1 MADVTDSIF
10 EETFTPSSG
19 NSVTLSQEPA
29 KVIWV
34 RRNETE
40 VIDWTIAGAVITF
53 VSDGDFGE
61 YGEEIVKVKYA
72 V

>member
-10 EETFTPSSG
+10 EESFTVSSG
-19 NSVTLSQEPA
+19 NTVTLTQEPT

-40 VIDWTIAGAVITF
+40 VIDWTRSGAVITF
-53 VSDGDFGE
+53 VSDGDFGV
-61 YGEEIVKVKYA
+61 YGSEVVKIKYA
-72 V
+72 I

>member
-19 NSVTLSQEPA
+19 NTVTLSQTPT

-34 RRNETE
+34 RRNESE
-40 VIDWTIAGAVITF
+40 VIDWTRSGAVITF
-53 VSDGDFGE
+53 VSDGDFGD
-61 YGEEIVKVKYA
+61 YGSEIVKVKYA